1 LESTFAQA
9 LPKHCVTF
17 LKYILISAIVV
28 PTYLLASE
36 TATNVDMTAHALLD
50 RRALS
55 THYMPAQP
63 DVRMSQK

>member
-1 LESTFAQA
+1 LGSTFAQA

-17 LKYILISAIVV
+17 LKYILIIVIA
-28 PTYLLASE
+28 TYLFASE
-36 TATNVDMTAHALLD
+36 TATNVDMTAHALLG

-63 DVRMSQK
+63 DERMSQK